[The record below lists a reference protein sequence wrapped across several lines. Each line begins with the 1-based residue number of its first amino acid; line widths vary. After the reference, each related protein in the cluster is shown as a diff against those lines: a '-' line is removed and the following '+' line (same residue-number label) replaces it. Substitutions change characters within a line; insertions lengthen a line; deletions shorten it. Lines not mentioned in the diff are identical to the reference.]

1 MGSAKLRAFLPKVV
15 EQWDAEKVFTLT
27 ETAKKQRK
35 SDLGSKGP
43 FRSPQWL
50 FAMHD
55 GETVTDSVLLMCFL
69 PKILI

>member
-1 MGSAKLRAFLPKVV
+1 MLV
-15 EQWDAEKVFTLT
+15 TLT

-50 FAMHD
+50 FAMPD
-55 GETVTDSVLLMCFL
+55 GETVTDSVLLMCSL
-69 PKILI
+69 PKMLI